1 MFAGKESQMQQPHTV
16 VLIHGLFMTAL
27 SWEHWVSRYTDKGYR
42 VIASSWPGMD
52 DLEALRRD
60 PSVVDN
66 LGIAEIVD
74 HYDALIR
81 QLESPP
87 IIIGHSFG
95 GAFTEILLDRGL
107 GAAGVAIDAA
117 AVRGILKLPLSQ
129 LRAGFPVLKSPA
141 NFHKAVELT
150 PEQFHYAFTNT
161 LSEADSNAAY
171 ARYAAPGPGRVLFQ
185 GALANF
191 NPHSPNAVDFKRG
204 RAPLLLIA
212 GGADHLVPAVIDKS
226 TADHYAKSGA
236 TTEYKLFPARSHWTI
251 AEPGWEEV
259 ADYALEWA
267 VAHARGTVAATA

>member
-1 MFAGKESQMQQPHTV
+1 MEEPNTV

-27 SWEHWVSRYTDKGYR
+27 SWEDWVTRYTDRGYR
-42 VIASSWPGMD
+42 VIAKSWPGMD
-52 DLEALRRD
+52 EIGALRRD

-74 HYDALIR
+74 HYDAQIR
-81 QLESPP
+81 QLDRPP

-95 GAFTEILLDRGL
+95 GAFTEILLSRGL

-117 AVRGILKLPLSQ
+117 AVRGILKLPFSQ
-129 LRAGFPVLKSPA
+129 LKAGFPVLKSPG
-141 NFHKAVELT
+141 NFHRAVELT

-161 LSEADSNAAY
+161 LSEADSLAAY
-171 ARYAAPGPGRVLFQ
+171 ERYAAPGPGRVLFQ

-191 NPHSPNAVDFKRG
+191 NPHSPDRVDFNKD

-236 TTEYKLFPARSHWTI
+236 VTEYKLFPDRSHWTI
-251 AEPGWEEV
+251 VEPGWEDV
-259 ADYALEWA
+259 ADYALDWA
-267 VAHARGTVAATA
+267 VAHARTSATVTA

>member
-1 MFAGKESQMQQPHTV
+1 MAERNTV

-27 SWEHWVSRYTDKGYR
+27 SWEHWVDRYTAKGYR
-42 VIASSWPGMD
+42 VIAQSWPGMD
-52 DLEALRRD
+52 DITALRQD
-60 PSVVDN
+60 PSVVED

-81 QLESPP
+81 QLEAPP

-117 AVRGILKLPLSQ
+117 AVRGILKLPFSQ
-129 LRAGFPVLKSPA
+129 LRAGFPILKNPA

-171 ARYAAPGPGRVLFQ
+171 ERYAAPGPGRVLFQ
-185 GALANF
+185 GALANL
-191 NPHSPNAVDFKRG
+191 NPHSPAAVDFSRD

-226 TADHYAKSGA
+226 TAEHYAKSGA
-236 TTEYKLFPARSHWTI
+236 VTEYRLFPGRSHWTI
-251 AEPGWEEV
+251 AEPGWEEL

-267 VAHARGTVAATA
+267 VAHARTTPMVAA

>member
-1 MFAGKESQMQQPHTV
+1 MERPNTV

-27 SWEHWVSRYTDKGYR
+27 SWEKWAARYTDKGYH
-42 VIASSWPGMD
+42 VIAKSWPGMD
-52 DLEALRRD
+52 DIDALRRD
-60 PSVVDN
+60 PSAVEN
-66 LGIAEIVD
+66 LGIADIVD

-81 QLESPP
+81 QLDDPP
-87 IIIGHSFG
+87 VIMGHSFG

-117 AVRGILKLPLSQ
+117 AVRGILKLPFSQ
-129 LRAGFPVLKSPA
+129 LKAGFPILKSPA

-161 LSEADSNAAY
+161 LSEADSRAAY
-171 ARYAAPGPGRVLFQ
+171 GRYAAPGPGRVLFE
-185 GALANF
+185 GALANL
-191 NPHSPNAVDFKRG
+191 NPHSPATVDFKKRD

-226 TADHYAKSGA
+226 TAEHYARSGA
-236 TTEYKLFPARSHWTI
+236 VTEYKLFPGRSHWTI

-259 ADYALEWA
+259 ADFALEWG
-267 VAHARGTVAATA
+267 VTHAQFASTAKA

>member
-1 MFAGKESQMQQPHTV
+1 MDQQPDTI
-16 VLIHGLFMTAL
+16 VLIHGLFMTAR
-27 SWEHWVSRYTDKGYR
+27 SWEHWVARYQNKGFR
-42 VIASSWPGMD
+42 VIAESWPGME

-60 PSVVDN
+60 PSGVED

-81 QLESPP
+81 QLDTPP

-161 LSEADSNAAY
+161 LSEADSAAAY

-191 NPHSPNAVDFKRG
+191 NPHSPTTVDFSRD

-236 TTEYKLFPARSHWTI
+236 MTEYKLFPGRSHWTI

-267 VAHARGTVAATA
+267 VQHARTTANA